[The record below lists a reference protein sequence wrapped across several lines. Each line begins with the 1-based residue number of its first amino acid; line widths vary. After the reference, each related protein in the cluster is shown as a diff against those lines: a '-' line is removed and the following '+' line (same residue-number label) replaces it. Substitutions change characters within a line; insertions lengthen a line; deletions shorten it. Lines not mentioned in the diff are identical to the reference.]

1 MGNRMREHLRRDG
14 CVVLTGDEGD
24 QDQVIVEGIVTAFA
38 PSRDGSRCAC
48 GAALQ
53 PWDLRHVAE
62 GAEISCHRCHR
73 VHGFIAVGVR
83 VHR

>member
-1 MGNRMREHLRRDG
+1 MREHVRRDG
-14 CVVLTGDEGD
+14 SVVLTGDED
-24 QDQVIVEGIVTAFA
+24 DRDQVIVEGIITAFA
-38 PSRDGSRCAC
+38 PNRDGPRCVC

-53 PWDLRHVAE
+53 SWNWRHVAE

-73 VHGFIAVGVR
+73 VHGFIGVGVR